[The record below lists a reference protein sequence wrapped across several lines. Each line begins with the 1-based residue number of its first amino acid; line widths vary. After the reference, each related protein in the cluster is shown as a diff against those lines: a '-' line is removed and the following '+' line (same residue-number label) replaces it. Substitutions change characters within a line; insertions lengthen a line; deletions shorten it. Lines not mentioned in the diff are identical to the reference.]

1 MNQWRKGIASWKV
14 GKTLYLSI
22 PFTWLL
28 DDAEIIAKQHKG
40 KVIAGGPAVRL
51 MGTPWAETPD
61 RVPFDTL
68 SFHNPLATYTSR
80 GCPNKCSFCAVPKIE
95 GDLVELDTW
104 KPAPVVCDNNITA
117 CSERHFEKVIDS
129 LLPFPMVDFNQGL
142 DAALFTDFHA
152 WHLSRLQSVKV
163 RFAYDKKHK
172 QTTVKQAID
181 LCRIHRITDIGIYC
195 LIGYDDSPEIAKSR
209 LDEIRLW
216 KVLPFAMRYQPLD
229 TTIKNSFVADT
240 WTEGKLRKFTQYYN
254 HLNFKG
260 FMPFEDFHR
269 YPVGGH
275 EQQQELFKY
284 VQK

>member
-51 MGTPWAETPD
+51 MGAPWAETPE

-68 SFHNPLATYTSR
+68 AFHNPLATYTSR

-95 GDLVELDTW
+95 GELIELDTW
-104 KPAPVVCDNNITA
+104 KPAPVICDNNITA

-152 WHLSRLQSVKV
+152 WHLSRLHSVKI
-163 RFAYDKKHK
+163 RFAFDNISRKK
-172 QTTVKQAID
+172 VNKQAID
-181 LCRIHRITDIGIYC
+181 LCNSHKLTNIGIYC
-195 LIGYDDSPEIAKSR
+195 LIGYNDTPETAKQR
-209 LDEIRLW
+209 LEQIRAW
-216 KVLPFAMRYQPLD
+216 GVMPNPMRYQPLNA
-229 TTIKNSFVADT
+229 IEKNSYVN
-240 WTEGKLRKFTQYYN
+240 TENGWSERELRDIMRYYTKLN
-254 HLNFKG
+254 WL
-260 FMPFEDFHR
+260 
-269 YPVGGH
+269 GH
-275 EQQQELFKY
+275 ISYDEYKPEQDRLPL
-284 VQK
+284 